1 MSSAGNNDARLRVPD
16 QRLDHFGALTNTLAS
31 CVFIQLACSYYYDN
45 LSILLVLRTAAQ
57 VLFVDITASLGPV
70 LFINVICILT
80 HVLHAAPAATARSA
94 RGYIHGSLFV
104 DLVGEPE
111 KTSKWRLLSQDVL
124 ICALQ
129 LIMLAIAYERYL
141 LTEGKKETTP
151 PQTLDAEEEGRQEG
165 VNEDTGE
172 TEDGIEMQTLL
183 PHSEEATASGASAQN
198 DLVLTLNV
206 RRSLKGLV
214 ALNKANSTVATVS
227 SASERADRLRAL
239 LMRIAAERAGA
250 GTAAATGTGTTTGS

>member
-1 MSSAGNNDARLRVPD
+1 
-16 QRLDHFGALTNTLAS
+16 
-31 CVFIQLACSYYYDN
+31 
-45 LSILLVLRTAAQ
+45 
-57 VLFVDITASLGPV
+57 
-70 LFINVICILT
+70 
-80 HVLHAAPAATARSA
+80 
-94 RGYIHGSLFV
+94 
-104 DLVGEPE
+104 
-111 KTSKWRLLSQDVL
+111 
-124 ICALQ
+124 
-129 LIMLAIAYERYL
+129 
-141 LTEGKKETTP
+141 
-151 PQTLDAEEEGRQEG
+151 
-165 VNEDTGE
+165 
-172 TEDGIEMQTLL
+172 MQTLL